1 MERAVLTLQNTAVN
15 QEKSRQ
21 IRDYH
26 KKNGQ
31 PLTIRFSEELTHIIL
46 EAPCLFLPAATQLD
60 ETAVVD
66 GWIKECSDHL
76 EIYPLQEGTTIQ
88 LRLDSELI
96 KELKQI
102 RTLVNRKTQA
112 EVIQEMLMRG
122 LRAFQEE
129 QGKSSR

>member
-1 MERAVLTLQNTAVN
+1 MERAVVTLQNTAVN

-46 EAPCLFLPAATQLD
+46 EAPCLFLPDPALL
-60 ETAVVD
+60 EGGAVVD
-66 GWIKECSDHL
+66 GWIKNGPDHL
-76 EIYPLQEGTTIQ
+76 EIHPLQEGTTIQ
-88 LRLDSELI
+88 LQLDSELI
-96 KELKQI
+96 AELKQI
-102 RTLVNRKTQA
+102 RTIVSSKTQA

-122 LRAFQEE
+122 LRAYQEE
-129 QGKSSR
+129 QARQRS